1 MVFVDHYKF
10 LDLVQH
16 INDLEDTNPD
26 RIDWARKLFEL
37 FDQSGEGKISKAV
50 AKKGIEMIG
59 VEIENEEDFFEVF
72 SDDDGKVKI
81 NKIIGKHSKSSKK
94 KYALRTYFAFSRR
107 SQAHEK

>member
-1 MVFVDHYKF
+1 MPF

-59 VEIENEEDFFEVF
+59 EEIENEEDFFEVF

-94 KYALRTYFAFSRR
+94 KKYALRTYFAFSRR